1 MSLLSVLKTIGKD
14 LSHVGSWIDDALR
27 VVEPIIAVVDPEI
40 GTIIQDIEDILNL
53 IPPTVVLNA
62 STVQSIVTSS
72 AVVNILQ
79 THTKVGTQ

>member
-62 STVQSIVTSS
+62 STVQSVVTSS

>member
-1 MSLLSVLKTIGKD
+1 M
-14 LSHVGSWIDDALR
+14 GSWIDDALR

-62 STVQSIVTSS
+62 STVQSVVTSS
-72 AVVNILQ
+72 AIVNILQ

>member
-62 STVQSIVTSS
+62 STVQSVVTSS
-72 AVVNILQ
+72 AVVSILQ